1 MEKEFSTEWQSVLDA
16 IIQRLLNEAE
26 KKVLELRTTACQS
39 LANSLRQ
46 NGFDAAR
53 LASMLNTANRS
64 ATSALKSAFHR
75 MQVLAVVKEKMRAT
89 YEACVNVERGCGRFD
104 RMKNAMATSS
114 QDAIRGMFND
124 ASSMLL
130 KGIQEIVDKLKGMIL
145 ATSEVFKKAI
155 DSVFSILWDTGIA
168 DKSAAMIDPEMM
180 KKIRDCRN
188 ALLPHKYLESYNI
201 SPFH

>member
-75 MQVLAVVKEKMRAT
+75 MQVLAVGKKSCCWCNRLLSHHLICIIHISQRKD
-89 YEACVNVERGCGRFD
+89 ACDV
-104 RMKNAMATSS
+104 
-114 QDAIRGMFND
+114 
-124 ASSMLL
+124 
-130 KGIQEIVDKLKGMIL
+130 
-145 ATSEVFKKAI
+145 
-155 DSVFSILWDTGIA
+155 
-168 DKSAAMIDPEMM
+168 
-180 KKIRDCRN
+180 
-188 ALLPHKYLESYNI
+188 
-201 SPFH
+201 